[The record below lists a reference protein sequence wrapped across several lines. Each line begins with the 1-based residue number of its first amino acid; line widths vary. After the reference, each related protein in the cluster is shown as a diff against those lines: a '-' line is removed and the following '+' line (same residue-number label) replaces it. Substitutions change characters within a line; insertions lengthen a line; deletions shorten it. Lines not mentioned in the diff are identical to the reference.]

1 LIFALLQVWSI
12 AAGFVLGTGF
22 TLDAAVDAIVLLTCL
37 VLASSTSRPLHVA
50 GLTVVWVAYVTG
62 AVLETWVH

>member
-1 LIFALLQVWSI
+1 MIFALLQVWSI
-12 AAGFVLGTGF
+12 AAGFVLGAGLTMD
-22 TLDAAVDAIVLLTCL
+22 TAIDAIVLLTCL